1 MTGVCNEFG
10 VNVAIVCENVKT
22 KIIKFNDKDHTIR
35 TLAHDAKTVIPTC
48 QILRQIDTV
57 KPTDHIELIADK
69 GYLTKEENKVILA
82 GQNCSIITP
91 VRKNQKI
98 KLTDEEKNKLKNRY
112 LVENMFADI
121 KIYNRVHVRRD
132 RNIKNYMGFVYMA
145 CMFHSLTRNKSLSEK
160 KKKLSKT

>member
-10 VNVAIVCENVKT
+10 VIVAIVCENVKI
-22 KIIKFNDKDHTIR
+22 KNIKFNDKDHTIR
-35 TLAHDAKTVIPTC
+35 TLAHDAKTVIPTR

-69 GYLTKEENKVILA
+69 GYLTKEENKVILSE
-82 GQNCSIITP
+82 QNCSIITP

-98 KLTDEEKNKLKNRY
+98 KLTEEEKNRY
-112 LVENMFADI
+112 LVENMFVDI

-132 RNIKNYMGFVYMA
+132 SNIKNYMEFVYMA
-145 CMFHSLTRNKSLSEK
+145 CMFHSLTRNKSLSK
-160 KKKLSKT
+160 KKEKLSKK